1 MRSGEILWT
10 NPNYAPFPEAHGR
23 LSCDYL
29 IVGGG
34 ISGVMTAYLLAK
46 QNAGKIVLVEKDQIG
61 SGATGTSA
69 GMILREFE
77 GANLEQLVQA
87 FGPKATRAYWDA
99 HTDMYE
105 DLKRIVTQEN
115 IECELHEGDVYIV
128 AKDAGES
135 RDVQADTNVRKK
147 LGITSQMVSSGE
159 LRKDINLSGYQIAER
174 VQTALSVN
182 PVKLVQGLARA
193 ARTHGAMLYE
203 NSPVL
208 SVGEGIAHVA
218 GAEIR
223 YGTVIMMTD
232 SYDVQSPVEKFRTS
246 IAVTNQ
252 LSEEEMREL
261 KLEDFD
267 MFIESSL
274 RGYHYMKVTH
284 DRRILIGFGD
294 ELVSIGDKLHQPIS
308 EHVRDMEHF
317 VASVFVGL
325 PLRFEYLWTGTYGLA
340 KNLIPH
346 LSLTKSKVVMG
357 GAGLQLTSMVMARYV
372 VDKLRKKSNKL
383 DVLYKS

>member
-1 MRSGEILWT
+1 M
-10 NPNYAPFPEAHGR
+10 
-23 LSCDYL
+23 
-29 IVGGG
+29 
-34 ISGVMTAYLLAK
+34 MTAYLLAK
-46 QNAGKIVLVEKDQIG
+46 QNAGKIILVEKDQIG
-61 SGATGTSA
+61 SGATGASA

-77 GANLEQLVQA
+77 GANLEQLVRT
-87 FGPKATRAYWDA
+87 FGSKATRAYWDA

-105 DLKRIVTQEN
+105 DLKRIIAEEK
-115 IECELHEGDVYIV
+115 IDCELHEGDVYLV
-128 AKDAGES
+128 AKDANEA
-135 RDVQADTNVRKK
+135 RDVRADTDLRKR
-147 LGITSQMVSSGE
+147 LGIRSQAISSVE
-159 LRKDINLSGYQIAER
+159 LRGDIAVSGYQVAER

-182 PVKLVQGLARA
+182 PVRLVQGLARA

-203 NSPVL
+203 NSPLL

-223 YGTVIMMTD
+223 YGTIILMTD
-232 SYDVQSPVEKFRTS
+232 SYDEQSPIEKFRTS
-246 IAVTNQ
+246 IAVTNR
-252 LSEEEMREL
+252 LSSEEMRRL

-317 VASVFVGL
+317 VASVFTGL
-325 PLRFEYLWTGTYGLA
+325 PLHFEYLWTGTYGLT

-346 LSLTKSKVVMG
+346 LSLAKSKVVMG

-372 VDKLRKKSNKL
+372 VDTLRKKPNKL
-383 DVLYKS
+383 NALYKN